1 MIMPRKHAQ
10 RRKPKPTAQAKRWF
24 SLPAVSWS
32 QAINGTLLL
41 LTGVGAWAGTTWLME
56 QPINA
61 VSIDGSFERVQA
73 VQIEAAVMPYIKAGE
88 LTADLADLRNI
99 IVALPWVQD
108 ASVRRSWPST
118 LNIKITEERAAARW
132 GDKGLLNV
140 YGELFVRSAK
150 HVPAGLPRLEG
161 PEGSELQVARQ
172 YFALNTQL
180 EQRGLNAT
188 VLRMDERGSLS
199 LGLSNGMEVR
209 FGTVDLEERTT
220 RFFQALDEV
229 LTPIA
234 DRINYIDM
242 RYTNGFA
249 VGWKPAGELKLADR
263 GDTEPHA

>member
-108 ASVRRSWPST
+108 ESVRRSWPST

-161 PEGSELQVARQ
+161 PEGSELHVARQ

-263 GDTEPHA
+263 GDSEPHA

>member
-1 MIMPRKHAQ
+1 MIMPRKHSQ
-10 RRKPKPTAQAKRWF
+10 RRKSPPQAKRWF
-24 SLPAVSWS
+24 SWPAFGWPQV
-32 QAINGTLLL
+32 INGTMLL

-61 VSIDGSFERVQA
+61 VRIDGSFERVSA
-73 VQIEAAVMPYIKAGE
+73 VQIEAAVMPYIKEGE

-118 LNIKITEERAAARW
+118 LNINITEERAAARW

-140 YGELFVRSAK
+140 YGELFVSSTK
-150 HVPAGLPRLEG
+150 HVPAELPHLEG
-161 PEGSELQVARQ
+161 PANSELQVARQ
-172 YFALNTQL
+172 YFALNAQL
-180 EQRGLNAT
+180 EQRGLNAAA
-188 VLRMDERGSLS
+188 LRMDARGSLT
-199 LGLSNGMEVR
+199 LALSNGMEVR
-209 FGTVDLEERTT
+209 FGTVDLEERST

-263 GDTEPHA
+263 GETEPHA